1 MPYLLMQIKPQPIKS
16 QLAQKEDDTLPTI
29 KAT

>member
-1 MPYLLMQIKPQPIKS
+1 MPYLLMQIKPQPIKR